1 MLIIADVNDN
11 DGMEM
16 GSTQSDDDSNGGGD
30 GSEFDSE
37 DDEGGDTEQ
46 LCLLSGHSTGSST
59 ERTWR
64 TGHTGFGSM
73 IAHIHM
79 TLTLLATHGRD
90 TCDTSMNT
98 LILTGFVQIID
109 VIYWEE
115 VKVPEPCTALNV

>member
-46 LCLLSGHSTGSST
+46 LCLLSG
-59 ERTWR
+59 W
-64 TGHTGFGSM
+64 
-73 IAHIHM
+73 
-79 TLTLLATHGRD
+79 
-90 TCDTSMNT
+90 
-98 LILTGFVQIID
+98 
-109 VIYWEE
+109 
-115 VKVPEPCTALNV
+115 K